1 MDDNLTTIKWN
12 IDKRDDTYYEV
23 HLYRYLG
30 QSHKRKLSTIKV
42 VGRDNE
48 IEKRKLTQDEVEWLF
63 FAIEHI
69 KIKFDDGNVLIHTD
83 PYDDYRLRI
92 KNSSFNLDFNWTSD
106 GIYGNEALTM
116 SLNYVI
122 EKLCDIE
129 PFNFSELGL
138 MLKE

>member
-1 MDDNLTTIKWN
+1 MDENLTTIKWN

-23 HLYRYLG
+23 HLYKYLG
-30 QSHKRKLSTIKV
+30 QQNKRKLSTIKI
-42 VGRDNE
+42 VGRGNE
-48 IEKRKLTQDEVEWLF
+48 IEKRTLTEEEVETLF